1 MYSPS
6 GLLIDGQMFCAQPNT
21 VYIPASEQGR
31 KGLGILIPI
40 FTFSLIPMFP
50 CLSQT
55 ATFRADGFFHVAFS
69 GNTALGPGRNNITLS
84 VLTKMF
90 GQPYQGHNLYLY
102 RIPCPP
108 DRSSRAVPPFLGS
121 GMTFQMD
128 LKRSNF
134 TGVLLL
140 KVWSMEQSFLI
151 DGFTPAGLPRPPFHS
166 SMFYGQPDLLNGNF
180 PPRPKALRSQVSR
193 RSNV

>member
-1 MYSPS
+1 MASSNGDELQFEFMYSPS
-6 GLLIDGQMFCAQPNT
+6 GFLINGQMFCAQPNT
-21 VYIPASEQGR
+21 VYIPGSEQGR

-40 FTFSLIPMFP
+40 FAFSLIPMFA

-55 ATFRADGFFHVAFS
+55 DTFRADRFFYAAFS
-69 GNTALGPGRNNITLS
+69 GNTALGPACNNITLS

-90 GQPYQGHNLYLY
+90 GQPYQSHNLYLY
-102 RIPCPP
+102 RIACPP

-121 GMTFQMD
+121 CMAFQMD
-128 LKRSNF
+128 LRRSIC

-151 DGFTPAGLPRPPFHS
+151 DKLIDGFTPAGLTRPPLPTAQCS
-166 SMFYGQPDLLNGNF
+166 T
-180 PPRPKALRSQVSR
+180 ASQTC
-193 RSNV
+193 